1 MARCEGR
8 KGAALHRYNERM
20 KATRKIVNGMPYK
33 NKSIIAA
40 VYKSVGGIELDR
52 INGCQGMQRVPESVR
67 IVGKDA
73 DRYKV
78 VWGNKVVE
86 ISKSKLSDI
95 LDRYYGVKC
104 SSHDKSEE
112 SREEDR

>member
-1 MARCEGR
+1 MVRCEGR

-20 KATRKIVNGMPYK
+20 KATREIVKGMPYK
-33 NKSIIAA
+33 DKKIIAA
-40 VYKSVGGIELDR
+40 VFADGKSYR
-52 INGCQGMQRVPESVR
+52 INGCQGMQPVPESVR

-104 SSHDKSEE
+104 SSHEKSEE

>member
-1 MARCEGR
+1 MVRCEGR

-20 KATRKIVNGMPYK
+20 KATRDIVKGMPYK

-52 INGCQGMQRVPESVR
+52 INGCQGMQHVPESVR
-67 IVGKDA
+67 IIGKDA
-73 DRYKV
+73 DGYKV
-78 VWGNKVVE
+78 VWGNSNKVVE

-104 SSHDKSEE
+104 SSHEKSEE
-112 SREEDR
+112 DR

>member
-1 MARCEGR
+1 MVRCEGR

-20 KATRKIVNGMPYK
+20 KATREIVEGMPYK
-33 NKSIIAA
+33 DKEIIAA
-40 VYKSVGGIELDR
+40 VFADGKSYR
-52 INGCQGMQRVPESVR
+52 INGCQGMQPVPESVR

-104 SSHDKSEE
+104 SSHEKSEE

>member
-1 MARCEGR
+1 MVRCEGR

-20 KATRKIVNGMPYK
+20 KATRDIVKGMPYK
-33 NKSIIAA
+33 DTSTIAA
-40 VYKSVGGIELDR
+40 VFAGGKSYR
-52 INGCQGMQRVPESVR
+52 ISGCQGMQPVPESVR